1 MSITYRHPAFVKIKY
16 NDPRFIMND
25 GLVQCNIAG
34 IELHPNCPKK
44 HQDYIVEA
52 MNNGW
57 LIPFAM
63 IKQEL
68 DYCI

>member
-1 MSITYRHPAFVKIKY
+1 MSIIARPSSFVKIPY

-25 GLVQCNIAG
+25 GIVRCNIAG
-34 IELHPNCPKK
+34 IEITAKCPQK

>member
-1 MSITYRHPAFVKIKY
+1 MIKAQPTSFVKIKY
-16 NDPRFIMND
+16 NDPRFIMRD
-25 GLVQCNIAG
+25 GFMYCNIAG
-34 IELHPNCPKK
+34 IEITKNCPQK

-52 MNNGW
+52 MAQGW

>member
-1 MSITYRHPAFVKIKY
+1 MITAKRNSFVKIPY
-16 NDPRFIMND
+16 NDPRFIMSD
-25 GLVQCNIAG
+25 GFMNCNVAG
-34 IELHPNCPKK
+34 IEITKNCPQK

-52 MNNGW
+52 MAKGW
-57 LIPFAM
+57 LVPFAM